1 MAVFPRV
8 AGIFAGAFTIITDAY
23 KSKAAEKGKDRD
35 WYLSVNDAVAYGEPN
50 TLAAGI
56 LSIPIILILSFVL
69 PGNIILPMANLVALP
84 YMSEVF
90 CATSNGNIAKTVAMN
105 VIWFSLGM
113 IIVSQFCPAMTQ
125 IAIEQGV
132 NLADYNAAGVSIVSF
147 GVLCHP
153 FIVGLFAAFW
163 FQNYIAIAIII
174 VVYVVL
180 YVLFKK
186 NRYTF
191 VDWMENQAAKY
202 QL

>member
-1 MAVFPRV
+1 M
-8 AGIFAGAFTIITDAY
+8 

-69 PGNIILPMANLVALP
+69 PGNIILPMADLVALP

>member
-1 MAVFPRV
+1 MA
-8 AGIFAGAFTIITDAY
+8 D
-23 KSKAAEKGKDRD
+23 
-35 WYLSVNDAVAYGEPN
+35 
-50 TLAAGI
+50 
-56 LSIPIILILSFVL
+56 
-69 PGNIILPMANLVALP
+69 LVALP

-191 VDWMENQAAKY
+191 VDWMENRQQNISYKY
-202 QL
+202 IKNDNLIIKQSTKRATAFPRRQLPDLF